1 MTEPL
6 PVANNS
12 VRRVAGN
19 YAINEVLTYPAIR
32 APWAILGYSDELHR
46 AFKKDPDGFCAA
58 VEERRR
64 ELQ

>member
-1 MTEPL
+1 MAVSMLQHGQNCLLLT
-6 PVANNS
+6 AS
-12 VRRVAGN
+12 H
-19 YAINEVLTYPAIR
+19 EVLTYPAIR

-46 AFKKDPDGFCAA
+46 AFKKDPHGFCAA